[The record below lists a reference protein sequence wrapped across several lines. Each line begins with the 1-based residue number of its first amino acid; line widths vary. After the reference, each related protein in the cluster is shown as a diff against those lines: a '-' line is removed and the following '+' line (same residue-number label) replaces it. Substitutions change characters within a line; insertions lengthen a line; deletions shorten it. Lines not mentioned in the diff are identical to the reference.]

1 LSSTRHR
8 SSWLPAAA
16 ALLALLSALACDESK
31 QLSEGERRI
40 VVGAVSS
47 SLCPLPDADSTV
59 NVQATVYGLDGS
71 VAPGVDVTMSTTDGL
86 FPNGTQLETIKT
98 GDAGIV
104 NIVLTT
110 RRPPDDQIVVTGTLK
125 DGKDDSVTINAPPNA
140 RVTLVTANDT
150 VTVGDSI
157 TVLVPTTGLC
167 QARQA
172 LFEISY
178 DPAVARFVTTAEGGI
193 FNDSDNAG
201 APTSTDLYVVDA
213 PRGTLRVNYART
225 NRPTTGVTSS
235 GTLFGILFE
244 AIAPGDPQIYI
255 RSVTFL
261 PVDGR
266 PLTTVNQAD
275 TPDSMP
281 ITVNPATT
289 AAVR

>member
-47 SLCPLPDADSTV
+47 NICPLPDADSTV

-71 VAPGVDVTMSTTDGL
+71 VAAGVDVTMTTTDGL

-140 RVTLVTANDT
+140 RVTLITANDT

-172 LFEISY
+172 LLEVSY
-178 DPAVARFVTTAEGGI
+178 DPAIAKFVTTAEGGI
-193 FNDSDNAG
+193 FNDPDSAG

-225 NRPTTGVTSS
+225 DRPTTGVTSS
-235 GTLFGILFE
+235 GTLFGMLFE

-275 TPDSMP
+275 TPDSMQ

-289 AAVR
+289 AAAR